1 MKKLTVVYAGWG
13 ERFPLAHLADDGRDL
28 LFQYTPEALARG
40 LELSPYHL
48 ELSREAYRDFPLH
61 QQRLP
66 GLVSD
71 ALPDGWGML
80 VMDRLFRRNGIDIA
94 TVSPLDRLA
103 FIGEHAMGALA
114 FEPPAAQQLA
124 KRDVDLLQIANSVR
138 SVLSGKSE
146 DMLRDLAL
154 MGGSPHGARPK
165 VRVNFDWTTGVAS
178 RSEDGAGTPWL
189 VKFPGQN
196 EPPEVCAIEY
206 VYADMA
212 RRAGI
217 PMPATHFFAL
227 SDDLTAFGIER
238 FDRAD
243 GMRVPV
249 HTVSGLA
256 HADFRHPTLDYLSV
270 LKLTRLITADER
282 EVLEMYR
289 RCVFNV
295 VFHNRD
301 DHSKNLSFLMR
312 RNGTWCVAPGYDLTF
327 NEGPGGYHQMDVCGE
342 ALRIERTHLFDLA
355 SKAGLKKGD
364 ANAVIDQ
371 VCKAAGHFPLAAQ
384 NMPIHLSTWGHICA
398 KVAHSRKLV
407 GTLTRS

>member
-1 MKKLTVVYAGWG
+1 MKKLTVIYAGWG
-13 ERFPLAHLADDGRDL
+13 DRLPLAQLADDGRNL

-48 ELSREAYRDFPLH
+48 KLSRDAYGDFPTH
-61 QQRLP
+61 QHRLP

-80 VMDRLFRRNGIDIA
+80 LMDRLFRKNSIDIA

-103 FIGEHAMGALA
+103 FIGEEAMGALA
-114 FEPPAAQQLA
+114 FEPPTAQHLEKHDVELLGVA
-124 KRDVDLLQIANSVR
+124 KSVR
-138 SVLSGKSE
+138 NVLSGNSD
-146 DMLRDLAL
+146 DMLRELAL

-165 VRVNFDWTTGVAS
+165 VRLNLDPATGAAS
-178 RSEDGAGTPWL
+178 TAEDAPGTPWL
-189 VKFPGQN
+189 VKFPGQG
-196 EPPEVCAIEY
+196 EHPEVCAIEY
-206 VYADMA
+206 VYSDMA

-217 PMPATHFFAL
+217 PMPATHFFTLA
-227 SDDLTAFGIER
+227 DDLTAFGIER
-238 FDRAD
+238 FDRVD

-270 LKLTRLITADER
+270 LRLTRLLSADER
-282 EVLEMYR
+282 AVLEMYR

-301 DHSKNLSFLMR
+301 DHSKNLSFLMQKS
-312 RNGTWCVAPGYDLTF
+312 GLWSVAPGYDLTF

-342 ALRIERTHLFDLA
+342 AVRIERAHLLDLA
-355 SKAGLKKGD
+355 SKAGIKKSD
-364 ANAVIDQ
+364 AVPVIDQ
-371 VCKAAGHFPLAAQ
+371 VCEAAGHFPAAAR
-384 NMPIHLSTWGHICA
+384 NMPIRLSTWSHISER
-398 KVAHSRKLV
+398 VVRSRKLV
-407 GTLTRS
+407 GMHT

>member
-1 MKKLTVVYAGWG
+1 MKKLTVIYAGWG
-13 ERFPLAHLADDGRDL
+13 ERFPLAQLADDGRTV

-40 LELSPYHL
+40 RELSPYL
-48 ELSREAYRDFPLH
+48 LKLSRDAYGDFPTH
-61 QQRLP
+61 QHRLP

-80 VMDRLFRRNGIDIA
+80 LMDRLFRKSGIDIA

-103 FIGEHAMGALA
+103 FIGEGAMGALA
-114 FEPPAAQQLA
+114 FEPPVAERIER
-124 KRDVDLLQIANSVR
+124 RDLELLQIAQGVR
-138 SVLSGKSE
+138 NVLAGNSE
-146 DMLRDLAL
+146 DMLRELAL

-165 VRVNFDWTTGVAS
+165 VRVNIDPTTSTAS
-178 RSEDGAGTPWL
+178 TLENASGSPWL
-189 VKFPGQN
+189 VKFPGHG
-196 EPPEVCAIEY
+196 EDPEVCAVEY

-212 RRAGI
+212 RLAGI
-217 PMPATHFFAL
+217 SMPATHFFAL
-227 SDDLTAFGIER
+227 GEDLTAFGIER

-243 GMRVPV
+243 GMRAPV

-270 LKLTRLITADER
+270 LRLTRFLTRDER

-301 DHSKNLSFLMR
+301 DHSKNLSFLMAR
-312 RNGTWCVAPGYDLTF
+312 DDSWGVSPGYDLTF

-342 ALRIERTHLFDLA
+342 ALHIGRPHLLNLA
-355 SKAGLKKGD
+355 SKAGINRND
-364 ANAVIDQ
+364 AAAVIDQ
-371 VCKAAGHFPLAAQ
+371 VCSAAGHFRAAAR
-384 NMPIHLSTWGHICA
+384 NMPISLATCNHISQ
-398 KVAHSRKLV
+398 KVVRSQKLV
-407 GTLTRS
+407 NSTP

>member
-1 MKKLTVVYAGWG
+1 MRKLTVMYAGWG
-13 ERFPLAHLADDGRDL
+13 ERFPLARLADDGRDL

-40 LELSPYHL
+40 LELSPYNL
-48 ELSREAYRDFPLH
+48 PLSRDAYRDFPQH

-71 ALPDGWGML
+71 ALPDGWGLL

-103 FIGEHAMGALA
+103 FIGEDAMGALA
-114 FEPPAAQQLA
+114 FEPPSPRELE
-124 KRDVDLLQIANSVR
+124 KRDVDLLEVANSVR
-138 SVLSGKSE
+138 GVLSGDSE
-146 DMLRDLAL
+146 GMLRDLAL
-154 MGGSPHGARPK
+154 MGGSPQGARPK
-165 VRVNFDWTTGVAS
+165 VRVNLDWTSGVAS
-178 RSEDGAGTPWL
+178 RSEDGPGTPWL

-196 EPPEVCAIEY
+196 EDPEVCAIEH

-217 PMPATHFFAL
+217 PMPATRFFAL
-227 SDDLTAFGIER
+227 ARDLTAFGIER
-238 FDRAD
+238 FDRED

-256 HADFRHPTLDYLSV
+256 HADCRHPALDYLSV
-270 LKLTRLITADER
+270 LRLTRLLTADER
-282 EVLEMYR
+282 EVLGMYR

-301 DHSKNLSFLMR
+301 DHAKNLSFLMR
-312 RNGTWCVAPGYDLTF
+312 RDGRWRVAPGYDLTF

-342 ALRIERTHLFDLA
+342 ALRIGRSHLTDLA
-355 SKAGLKKGD
+355 SKAGLRK
-364 ANAVIDQ
+364 NEAVAVLDQ
-371 VCKAAGHFPLAAQ
+371 VCEAAEHFPHAARD
-384 NMPIHLSTWGHICA
+384 MPIRSSTWNHIGA

-407 GTLTRS
+407 GTQA

>member
-1 MKKLTVVYAGWG
+1 MKKLTVMYVGWG
-13 ERFPLAHLADDGRDL
+13 ERFPLAQLADDGRNL
-28 LFQYTPEALARG
+28 LFQYTPDALARG
-40 LELSPYHL
+40 LDLSPYHL
-48 ELSREAYRDFPLH
+48 GLTREAFGDFPEH

-80 VMDRLFRRNGIDIA
+80 VMDRLFRKNGIDVA
-94 TVSPLDRLA
+94 TISPLDRLA
-103 FIGEHAMGALA
+103 FIGEDAMGALA
-114 FEPPAAQQLA
+114 FEPPSGPHLEN
-124 KRDVDLLQIANSVR
+124 RDINLLQIANSVR
-138 SVLSGKSE
+138 SVLSGDSE

-165 VRVNFDWTTGVAS
+165 IRVNLDWAAGVAS
-178 RSEDGAGTPWL
+178 MTEDGPGVPWL

-196 EPPEVCAIEY
+196 EASEVCAIEY

-217 PMPATHFFAL
+217 LMPATHFFAL
-227 SDDLTAFGIER
+227 ADDLTAFGIER
-238 FDRAD
+238 FDRVD

-256 HADFRHPTLDYLSV
+256 HADFRHPSLDYLSV
-270 LKLTRLITADER
+270 LRLTRLLTADER

-312 RNGTWCVAPGYDLTF
+312 RDGSWHVAPGYDLTF

-342 ALRIERTHLFDLA
+342 AMRIERPHLLDLA
-355 SKAGLKKGD
+355 SKAGIKKDD
-364 ANAVIDQ
+364 AAAIIDQ
-371 VCKAAGHFPLAAQ
+371 VCEAAGYFPESARNL
-384 NMPIHLSTWGHICA
+384 PINISTYTHICA
-398 KVAHSRKLV
+398 KIAHSRRVAGASK
-407 GTLTRS
+407 

>member
-1 MKKLTVVYAGWG
+1 MKKLTVTYTGWG
-13 ERFPLAHLADDGRDL
+13 ERFPLALLADDGRAL

-48 ELSREAYRDFPLH
+48 ELSRDAYGDFPMH
-61 QQRLP
+61 QHRLP

-80 VMDRLFRRNGIDIA
+80 LMDRLFRRNGINVA

-103 FIGEHAMGALA
+103 FIGEDAMGALA
-114 FEPPAAQQLA
+114 FEPPGAQRLE
-124 KRDVDLLQIANSVR
+124 KRDVELLRIANGVR
-138 SVLSGKSE
+138 HVLAGNSE
-146 DMLRDLAL
+146 DMLRELAL

-165 VRVNFDWTTGVAS
+165 VRLTFDLAS
-178 RSEDGAGTPWL
+178 GAVSTAEDAPGTPWL
-189 VKFPGQN
+189 VKFPGQG
-196 EPPEVCAIEY
+196 EDAEVCAIEY

-227 SDDLTAFGIER
+227 AEDLTAFGIER

-256 HADFRHPTLDYLSV
+256 HADFRQPRIDYLSV
-270 LKLTRLITADER
+270 LRLTRLLTADER

-295 VFHNRD
+295 AFHNRD

-312 RNGTWCVAPGYDLTF
+312 RNGAWGVAPGYDLTF
-327 NEGPGGYHQMDVCGE
+327 NEGPAGYHHMDVCGE
-342 ALRIERTHLFDLA
+342 AMRIEGSHLLDLA
-355 SKAGLKKGD
+355 SKAGLKRGD
-364 ANAVIDQ
+364 AMTVIDQ
-371 VCKAAGHFPLAAQ
+371 VCEAASHFPSAAR
-384 NMPIHLSTWGHICA
+384 NMPIRKATWSHVSE
-398 KVAHSRKLV
+398 KVAHSRGLV
-407 GTLTRS
+407 GRHP

>member
-1 MKKLTVVYAGWG
+1 MKKLTVMYAGWG
-13 ERFPLAHLADDGRDL
+13 ERFPLAQLADDGRDL
-28 LFQYTPEALARG
+28 LFQYTPEALTRG
-40 LELSPYHL
+40 LELSPYQL
-48 ELSREAYRDFPLH
+48 QLSRDAYRDFPQH

-80 VMDRLFRRNGIDIA
+80 VMDRLFRKNGIDIA

-103 FIGEHAMGALA
+103 FIGEDAMGALA
-114 FEPPAAQQLA
+114 FEPPVPRDLE

-138 SVLSGKSE
+138 SVLSGNSE

-165 VRVNFDWTTGVAS
+165 VRVNLDFTSGTAS
-178 RSEDGAGTPWL
+178 RSEDGPGTPWL
-189 VKFPGQN
+189 VKYPGQN
-196 EPPEVCAIEY
+196 EAPEVCAIEY

-217 PMPATHFFAL
+217 PMSATHFFAL
-227 SDDLTAFGIER
+227 SDDVTAFGIER
-238 FDRAD
+238 FDRVD

-342 ALRIERTHLFDLA
+342 ALQIERSHLLDLA
-355 SKAGLKKGD
+355 TKGGLKKSEAG
-364 ANAVIDQ
+364 AVIDQ
-371 VCKAAGHFPLAAQ
+371 VCEAAADFSLAARGTL
-384 NMPIHLSTWGHICA
+384 IRLSTWSHISA
-398 KVAHSRKLV
+398 KVARSRKLV
-407 GTLTRS
+407 GTHS

>member
-1 MKKLTVVYAGWG
+1 MKKLTVMYAGWG
-13 ERFPLAHLADDGRDL
+13 ERFPLAQLADDGREL

-40 LELSPYHL
+40 LELSPYNL
-48 ELSREAYRDFPLH
+48 QLSSEAYRDFPRH
-61 QQRLP
+61 QHRLP

-80 VMDRLFRRNGIDIA
+80 VMDRLFRKNGIDIA

-114 FEPPAAQQLA
+114 FEPPAPQQLE
-124 KRDVDLLQIANSVR
+124 KRDVDLLQVANSVR
-138 SVLSGKSE
+138 SVLSGNSE

-165 VRVNFDWTTGVAS
+165 VRVNLDCASGIAS
-178 RSEDGAGTPWL
+178 RSENGPGTPWL

-196 EPPEVCAIEY
+196 EAPEVCAIEY

-227 SDDLTAFGIER
+227 SDELTAFGIER

-243 GMRVPV
+243 GMRVPA

-270 LKLTRLITADER
+270 LRLTRLMTADER

-312 RNGTWCVAPGYDLTF
+312 RDGTWRVAPGYDLTF
-327 NEGPGGYHQMDVCGE
+327 SEGPGGYHQMDVCGE
-342 ALRIERTHLFDLA
+342 ALRIERTHLLDLA
-355 SKAGLKKGD
+355 SKAGIKKRD
-364 ANAVIDQ
+364 SEAVIDQ
-371 VCKAAGHFPLAAQ
+371 VCEAAGHLPLAAT
-384 NMPIHLSTWGHICA
+384 NMPVLDSTWAHISA
-398 KVAHSRKLV
+398 KVANSCKLV
-407 GTLTRS
+407 ARHT

>member
-1 MKKLTVVYAGWG
+1 MKKVTVIYGGWG
-13 ERFPLAHLADDGRDL
+13 MRFPLAQLADDGRDL

-48 ELSREAYRDFPLH
+48 ALSNQAYRDFPSH
-61 QQRLP
+61 QHRLP

-80 VMDRLFRRNGIDIA
+80 LMDRLFRRNGIDTAAI
-94 TVSPLDRLA
+94 SPLDRLA
-103 FIGEHAMGALA
+103 FIGEDAMGALA
-114 FEPPAAQQLA
+114 FEPPACEHLE
-124 KRDVDLLQIANSVR
+124 KHDVDLLLIADSVR
-138 SVLSGKSE
+138 KVLSGNSE

-165 VRVNFDWTTGVAS
+165 VRVNLDQATGIAS
-178 RSEDGAGTPWL
+178 MAEDGAGTPWL
-189 VKFPGQN
+189 VKFPGQH
-196 EPPEVCAIEY
+196 EAPEVCAIEY
-206 VYADMA
+206 VYVDMA

-217 PMPATHFFAL
+217 AMPATHYFLLA
-227 SDDLTAFGIER
+227 DDLTAFGIER
-238 FDRAD
+238 FDRVE

-270 LKLTRLITADER
+270 LKLTRFLTVDER

-301 DHSKNLSFLMR
+301 DHSKNFSLLMR
-312 RNGTWCVAPGYDLTF
+312 RDGSWCVSPGYDLTF

-342 ALRIERTHLFDLA
+342 AKRIERSHLLDLS
-355 SKAGLKKGD
+355 SKAGLRKE
-364 ANAVIDQ
+364 AAAAVIEQ
-371 VCKAAGHFPLAAQ
+371 VCEAAGHLPEAVR
-384 NMPIHLSTWGHICA
+384 NMPISRETRDHICD
-398 KVAHSRKLV
+398 KVAQSR
-407 GTLTRS
+407 TLAGIGA

>member
-1 MKKLTVVYAGWG
+1 MKKLTVMYLGWG
-13 ERFPLAHLADDGRDL
+13 ERFPLAQLADDGRNL

-48 ELSREAYRDFPLH
+48 ELSREAYHEFPGH

-80 VMDRLFRRNGIDIA
+80 VMDRLFRKSGIDVA

-103 FIGEHAMGALA
+103 FIGEDAMGALA
-114 FEPPAAQQLA
+114 FEPPSGPHLK

-138 SVLSGKSE
+138 SVLSGNSE

-165 VRVNFDWTTGVAS
+165 VRVNLDWAAGVAS
-178 RSEDGAGTPWL
+178 MTEEGPGSPWL

-196 EPPEVCAIEY
+196 EASEVCAIEY
-206 VYADMA
+206 VYAEMA
-212 RRAGI
+212 RLAGI
-217 PMPATHFFAL
+217 LMPATHFFAL
-227 SDDLTAFGIER
+227 ADDLTAFGIER
-238 FDRAD
+238 FDRAQ
-243 GMRVPV
+243 GMRIPV

-256 HADFRHPTLDYLSV
+256 HADFRHPTLDYLST
-270 LKLTRLITADER
+270 LRLTRLLTADER

-312 RNGTWCVAPGYDLTF
+312 RDGAWCVAPGYDLTF

-342 ALRIERTHLFDLA
+342 AMHIERSNLLDLA
-355 SKAGLKKGD
+355 SKAGIKKQH
-364 ANAVIDQ
+364 AVAVLDQ
-371 VCKAAGHFPLAAQ
+371 VCEAAGHLSGSAR
-384 NMPIHLSTWGHICA
+384 NMPIHLSTRNHICA
-398 KVAHSRKLV
+398 RVAHSRKLV
-407 GTLTRS
+407 GTRA

>member
-1 MKKLTVVYAGWG
+1 MRKLTVMYAGWG
-13 ERFPLAHLADDGRDL
+13 ERFPLARLADDGRDL

-40 LELSPYHL
+40 LELSPYNL
-48 ELSREAYRDFPLH
+48 PLSRDAYRDFPQH

-71 ALPDGWGML
+71 ALPDGWGLL

-103 FIGEHAMGALA
+103 FIGEDAMGALA
-114 FEPPAAQQLA
+114 FEPPSPRELE
-124 KRDVDLLQIANSVR
+124 KRDVDLLEVANSVR
-138 SVLSGKSE
+138 GVLSGDSE
-146 DMLRDLAL
+146 GMLRDLAL
-154 MGGSPHGARPK
+154 MGGSPQGARPK
-165 VRVNFDWTTGVAS
+165 VRVNLDWTSGVAS
-178 RSEDGAGTPWL
+178 RSEDGPGKPWL

-196 EPPEVCAIEY
+196 EDPEVCAIEH
-206 VYADMA
+206 VYANMA

-227 SDDLTAFGIER
+227 AKDLTAFGIER
-238 FDRAD
+238 FDRED

-256 HADFRHPTLDYLSV
+256 HADFRHPALDYLSV
-270 LKLTRLITADER
+270 LRLTRLLTADER
-282 EVLEMYR
+282 EVLGMYR

-301 DHSKNLSFLMR
+301 DHAKNLSFLMR
-312 RNGTWCVAPGYDLTF
+312 RDGRWRVAPGYDLTF

-342 ALRIERTHLFDLA
+342 ALRIGRSHLTDLA
-355 SKAGLKKGD
+355 SKAGLRK
-364 ANAVIDQ
+364 NEAVAVLDQ
-371 VCKAAGHFPLAAQ
+371 VCEAAEHFPHAARD
-384 NMPIHLSTWGHICA
+384 MPIRPSTWNHIGA
-398 KVAHSRKLV
+398 KVAHSRGLV
-407 GTLTRS
+407 GTQA

>member
-1 MKKLTVVYAGWG
+1 MKKLTVLYAGWG
-13 ERFPLAHLADDGRDL
+13 ERFPLAQLADDGRNL

-48 ELSREAYRDFPLH
+48 GLSRDAYGDFPTH
-61 QQRLP
+61 QHRLP

-80 VMDRLFRRNGIDIA
+80 LMDRLFRKNGINIA
-94 TVSPLDRLA
+94 TVSPVDRLA
-103 FIGEHAMGALA
+103 FIGDDAMGALM
-114 FEPPAAQQLA
+114 FEPPAAQHLE
-124 KRDVDLLQIANSVR
+124 KHEVELLRIANSVR
-138 SVLSGKSE
+138 NVLSGNGE
-146 DMLRDLAL
+146 DMLRELVL

-165 VRVNFDWTTGVAS
+165 VRLNFDPATGAAS
-178 RSEDGAGTPWL
+178 TAEDAPGAPWL
-189 VKFPGQN
+189 VKFPGQG
-196 EPPEVCAIEY
+196 EDAEVCAIEY

-217 PMPATHFFAL
+217 PMPVTHFFVL
-227 SDDLTAFGIER
+227 SNDLTAFGIER
-238 FDRAD
+238 FDRAN

-270 LKLTRLITADER
+270 LRLTRLLTADER

-289 RCVFNV
+289 RCIFNV

-312 RNGTWCVAPGYDLTF
+312 ASGSWGVTPGYDLTF

-342 ALRIERTHLFDLA
+342 AMRIERAHLLDLA
-355 SKAGLKKGD
+355 SKAGIKRED
-364 ANAVIDQ
+364 AVAVIDQ
-371 VCKAAGHFPLAAQ
+371 VCEAAGHFPTAAR
-384 NMPIHLSTWGHICA
+384 NMPIRLATWSHISA
-398 KVAHSRKLV
+398 KVVHSRNLV
-407 GTLTRS
+407 GVCT

>member
-1 MKKLTVVYAGWG
+1 MKKLTVVYTGWG
-13 ERFPLAHLADDGRDL
+13 ERLPLAQLADDSRNL
-28 LFQYTPEALARG
+28 LFQYSPEALARR
-40 LELSPYHL
+40 LDLSPYRL
-48 ELSREAYRDFPLH
+48 KLQREAYGDFPLH

-80 VMDRLFRRNGIDIA
+80 LMDRLFRKNGVNVA
-94 TVSPLDRLA
+94 SVSPLDRLA
-103 FIGEHAMGALA
+103 FIGDDAMGALA
-114 FEPPAAQQLA
+114 FEPPAAQPLE
-124 KRDVDLLQIANSVR
+124 KHDVELLGIARSVR
-138 SVLSGKSE
+138 SVLSGQGD
-146 DMLRDLAL
+146 DMLRELVL

-165 VRVNFDWTTGVAS
+165 VRLNFDPDSGAAS
-178 RSEDGAGTPWL
+178 TAEDGPGAPWL
-189 VKFPGQN
+189 VKFPGQG
-196 EPPEVCAIEY
+196 EDAEVCAIEY
-206 VYADMA
+206 VYADMG

-227 SDDLTAFGIER
+227 ADNLTAFGIKR
-238 FDRAD
+238 FDRED

-256 HADFRHPTLDYLSV
+256 HTDFRHPTLDYLSV
-270 LKLTRLITADER
+270 LRLTRFVTADER

-312 RNGTWCVAPGYDLTF
+312 RNGSWQVAPGYDLTF

-342 ALRIERTHLFDLA
+342 ALRIERSHLLDLA
-355 SKAGLKKGD
+355 SKAGIKTND
-364 ANAVIDQ
+364 AVAVIDQ
-371 VCKAAGHFPLAAQ
+371 VCEAAGHFQTAAR
-384 NMPIHLSTWGHICA
+384 NMPIRLSTLGDISG
-398 KVAHSRKLV
+398 KVAQSRKRV
-407 GTLTRS
+407 GLRV

>member
-1 MKKLTVVYAGWG
+1 M
-13 ERFPLAHLADDGRDL
+13 
-28 LFQYTPEALARG
+28 FQYTPEALARG

-48 ELSREAYRDFPLH
+48 RLSRDAYHDFPQH
-61 QQRLP
+61 QHRLP

-80 VMDRLFRRNGIDIA
+80 VMDRLFRKNGVDSA

-103 FIGEHAMGALA
+103 FIGEDAMGALA
-114 FEPPAAQQLA
+114 FEPPSTSNLE
-124 KRDVDLLQIANSVR
+124 KHDVDLLRIAQSVR
-138 SVLSGKSE
+138 SVLSGNSE

-165 VRVNFDWTTGVAS
+165 VRVNLEWTTGVAS
-178 RSEDGAGTPWL
+178 MTEDGPGSPWL
-189 VKFPGQN
+189 VKFPGQH
-196 EPPEVCAIEY
+196 EDPEVCAIEY

-212 RRAGI
+212 RSAGI

-227 SDDLTAFGIER
+227 ADDLTAFGIER
-238 FDRAD
+238 FDRVE

-249 HTVSGLA
+249 HTVCGLA
-256 HADFRHPTLDYLSV
+256 HADFRLPTLDYLSV
-270 LKLTRLITADER
+270 LRLTRLLTIDER

-312 RNGTWCVAPGYDLTF
+312 RDGLWSVAPGYDLTF
-327 NEGPGGYHQMDVCGE
+327 NAGPGGYHQMDVCGE
-342 ALRIERTHLFDLA
+342 AMRIQRSHLLDLS
-355 SKAGLKKGD
+355 SKAGIKKAD
-364 ANAVIDQ
+364 AETVIEQ
-371 VCKAAGHFPLAAQ
+371 VCEAAGYLPKAARDL
-384 NMPIHLSTWGHICA
+384 PIGRTTWNRICE
-398 KVAHSRKLV
+398 KVAQSRKLV
-407 GTLTRS
+407 GTRR

>member
-1 MKKLTVVYAGWG
+1 MRKLTVMYAGWG
-13 ERFPLAHLADDGRDL
+13 ERFPLARLADDGRDL

-40 LELSPYHL
+40 LELSPYNL
-48 ELSREAYRDFPLH
+48 PLSRDAYRDFPQH

-71 ALPDGWGML
+71 ALPDGWGLL

-103 FIGEHAMGALA
+103 FIGEDAMGALA
-114 FEPPAAQQLA
+114 FEPPSPRELE
-124 KRDVDLLQIANSVR
+124 KRDVDLLEVANSVR
-138 SVLSGKSE
+138 GVLSGDSE
-146 DMLRDLAL
+146 GMLRDLAL
-154 MGGSPHGARPK
+154 MGGSPQGARPK
-165 VRVNFDWTTGVAS
+165 VRVNLDWTSGVAS
-178 RSEDGAGTPWL
+178 RSEDGPGTPWL

-196 EPPEVCAIEY
+196 EDPEVCAIEH

-227 SDDLTAFGIER
+227 AKDLTAFGIER
-238 FDRAD
+238 FDRED

-256 HADFRHPTLDYLSV
+256 HADFRHPALDYLSV
-270 LKLTRLITADER
+270 LRLTRLLTADER
-282 EVLEMYR
+282 EVLGMYR

-301 DHSKNLSFLMR
+301 DHAKNLSFLMR
-312 RNGTWCVAPGYDLTF
+312 RDGRWRVAPGYDLTF

-342 ALRIERTHLFDLA
+342 ALRIGRSHLTDLA
-355 SKAGLKKGD
+355 SKAGLRK
-364 ANAVIDQ
+364 NEAVAVLDQ
-371 VCKAAGHFPLAAQ
+371 VCEAAEHFPHAARD
-384 NMPIHLSTWGHICA
+384 MPIRSSTWNHIGA

-407 GTLTRS
+407 GTQA

>member
-1 MKKLTVVYAGWG
+1 MKKLTVIYAGWG
-13 ERFPLAHLADDGRDL
+13 DRFALAQLADDGRNL

-48 ELSREAYRDFPLH
+48 TLSRDAYGDFPTH
-61 QQRLP
+61 QHRLP

-80 VMDRLFRRNGIDIA
+80 LMDRLFRKNGADIA

-103 FIGEHAMGALA
+103 FIGEDAMGALA
-114 FEPPAAQQLA
+114 FEPPTAQHLE
-124 KRDVDLLQIANSVR
+124 KRDVELFGIATSVR
-138 SVLSGKSE
+138 NVLSGNSE
-146 DMLRDLAL
+146 DMLRELAL

-165 VRVNFDWTTGVAS
+165 VRLNLDLATGAAS
-178 RSEDGAGTPWL
+178 TAEDAPGTPWL
-189 VKFPGQN
+189 VKFPGQGEN
-196 EPPEVCAIEY
+196 PEVCAIEY

-217 PMPATHFFAL
+217 PVSATHFFTLA
-227 SDDLTAFGIER
+227 DGLTAFGIER

-243 GMRVPV
+243 GMRIPV

-270 LKLTRLITADER
+270 LRLTRLLTADER

-312 RNGTWCVAPGYDLTF
+312 RNRSWGVAPGYDLTF
-327 NEGPGGYHQMDVCGE
+327 NEGQGGYHQMDVCGE
-342 ALRIERTHLFDLA
+342 ALRIDRSHLLDLA
-355 SKAGLKKGD
+355 SKAGIKKND
-364 ANAVIDQ
+364 AETVIDQ
-371 VCKAAGHFPLAAQ
+371 VCEAAGHFPTAAR
-384 NMPIHLSTWGHICA
+384 NMPILLSTWRHISA
-398 KVAHSRKLV
+398 KVEHARKQV
-407 GTLTRS
+407 GTHM